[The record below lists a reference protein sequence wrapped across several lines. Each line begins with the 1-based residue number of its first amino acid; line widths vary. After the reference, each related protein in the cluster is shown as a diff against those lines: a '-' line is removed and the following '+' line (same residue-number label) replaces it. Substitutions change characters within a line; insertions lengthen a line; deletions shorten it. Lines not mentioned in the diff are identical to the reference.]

1 MQLLNLFYLVLRNK
15 IEKSLRCWI
24 HCVSNAVLKRPTIA
38 SFCSRGIC
46 LCESITHLSGV
57 SCWEG
62 LKFSTHRWESSRGCN
77 SLMRGRLNWQE
88 VQDSAVRAIPVIGV
102 KLTDVQKI
110 MKTAM
115 SLVKNTIILHESSKC
130 VCISMLETP
139 PPPFFLSH
147 HWEKTSTHPSWKH
160 QLTHWPMQLKW
171 GLVLGVLGAQG
182 RGYAGRLL
190 HFRSPLLPQPT
201 HWWIGGRA
209 FLCLL
214 RHS

>member
-130 VCISMLETP
+130 VCISML
-139 PPPFFLSH
+139 
-147 HWEKTSTHPSWKH
+147 KTSPPLFFFKPSLGKNQHSPILKASAHSLAHAAEMGTGSWSSWGSGQRICWETSALQVPSVTTTHPLVDWWKG
-160 QLTHWPMQLKW
+160 LPMPPK
-171 GLVLGVLGAQG
+171 
-182 RGYAGRLL
+182 
-190 HFRSPLLPQPT
+190 T
-201 HWWIGGRA
+201 
-209 FLCLL
+209 
-214 RHS
+214 